1 MLTWRETVAPGEEAR
16 FNAYATELRDLARR
30 RAAGAKSERALHLK
44 SHLGVVGKLIVGE
57 LPPELRVGPFAA
69 PRDYPLYARFSNGTF
84 SRQHDGVPDIRGVA
98 LKLVGVAGKKLI
110 PGMEAKSTQDFLVI
124 QTPSVATGN
133 PDDFMTLVRA
143 AAKGMG
149 PLLLPRL
156 IMGLGLGGTLSV
168 VRSLKNMPKVAS
180 MATGT
185 FYSAVPIRFGEQA
198 VKLGLFPLAAA
209 EPGAPAAGPGKLRD
223 DLLAR
228 LRAGPV
234 EYSLRVQLFLDE
246 ATTPI
251 EDASVRW
258 PEEKAPFREVGRV
271 VLPRQDPGSARGQEI
286 EALVETLSFDPWHA
300 VEELRPLGAIQRARS
315 AAYRES
321 TLERKAADEPETV
334 LEPG

>member
-1 MLTWRETVAPGEEAR
+1 MTTWKETIAPGEEAR
-16 FNAYATELRDLARR
+16 FNGYATELRDLARR
-30 RAAGAKSERALHLK
+30 RAAGAPSERVLHLK
-44 SHLGVVGKLIVGE
+44 AHVGAVGRLIVGE
-57 LPPELRVGPFAA
+57 LPPELRVGPFAQ
-69 PRDYPLYARFSNGTF
+69 PREYPLYVRFSNGTF
-84 SRQHDGVPDIRGVA
+84 ARQHDGIPDIRGVA

-110 PGMEAKSTQDFLVI
+110 PGLESKLTQDFLVI

-133 PDDFMTLVRA
+133 PDDFMALVRA
-143 AAKGMG
+143 ASKGKG

-156 IMGLGLGGTLSV
+156 ILGLGLGGTLAV
-168 VRSLKNMPKVAS
+168 VRGLKNMPKVSS

-198 VKLGLFPLAAA
+198 VKVGLFPLAAA

-228 LRAGPV
+228 LKAGPV
-234 EYSLRVQLFLDE
+234 EYSLRVQFFRDE
-246 ATTPI
+246 SATPI
-251 EDASVRW
+251 EDGSVRW
-258 PEEKAPFREVGRV
+258 PEDRSPFREVGRV
-271 VLPRQDPGSARGQEI
+271 VIPKQDPESPRGKEI
-286 EALVETLSFDPWHA
+286 EALVERLSFDPWHA

-321 TLERKAADEPETV
+321 TIERKAADEPETV